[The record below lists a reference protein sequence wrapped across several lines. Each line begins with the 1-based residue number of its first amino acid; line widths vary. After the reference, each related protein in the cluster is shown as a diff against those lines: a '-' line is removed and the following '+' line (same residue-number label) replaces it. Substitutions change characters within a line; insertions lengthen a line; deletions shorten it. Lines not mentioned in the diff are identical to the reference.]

1 MGGKFLAEEGF
12 SRCVPPLSVDDE
24 EDFDD
29 DELDD
34 EFDEES
40 DAELDEETDEEWDED
55 FDAMNLVAATAR
67 FIVRFRLALAALM
80 VVGMLVTA
88 ASVVVPMLFAS
99 EAVSGPQSHLWGFQ
113 VKTSDDSTFQSI
125 FVEDGTTEIIT
136 FEFDESTNVS
146 HVYVGAHFSENN
158 ENVGVNLCDYVT
170 VIMNLEEVNR
180 TERYET
186 SQTDSR
192 TNDCNVEGDA
202 IWYNYNL
209 TLPTISQFEGTA
221 AEARDQWEIVNMT
234 GVGLWVI
241 EITVDAQTLLEDN
254 GEDVDITINTME
266 FEVLMTILDD
276 STEPQVEV

>member
-40 DAELDEETDEEWDED
+40 DAESDEEWDED
-55 FDAMNLVAATAR
+55 FDAMTLVAATAR

-99 EAVSGPQSHLWGFQ
+99 EVVSGPQSHLWGFQ

-158 ENVGVNLCDYVT
+158 ENIGVNLCDYVT

>member
-1 MGGKFLAEEGF
+1 MGGKFLAEGGF

-40 DAELDEETDEEWDED
+40 DAESDEETDEEWDED
-55 FDAMNLVAATAR
+55 FDAMTLVAATAR

-99 EAVSGPQSHLWGFQ
+99 EGVSGPQSHLWGFQ

-146 HVYVGAHFSENN
+146 HVRKGLRDCDIAFSSAR
-158 ENVGVNLCDYVT
+158 VT
-170 VIMNLEEVNR
+170 VTPNSSSILCSV
-180 TERYET
+180 
-186 SQTDSR
+186 
-192 TNDCNVEGDA
+192 A
-202 IWYNYNL
+202 
-209 TLPTISQFEGTA
+209 TI
-221 AEARDQWEIVNMT
+221 R
-234 GVGLWVI
+234 
-241 EITVDAQTLLEDN
+241 
-254 GEDVDITINTME
+254 
-266 FEVLMTILDD
+266 
-276 STEPQVEV
+276 